1 MHEVS
6 YKNNIKVSFN
16 LCKREKVPSLDGEVA
31 NAFNIVAVFM
41 ILHVNG
47 AELRLRKSTTFFL
60 NTLRPYSVWH
70 YQATPSPPGV
80 FSCISLFSN
89 FDFLM
94 N

>member
-60 NTLRPYSVWH
+60 NTLRPYTVWH
-70 YQATPSPPGV
+70 YQLPHHLREFSRV
-80 FSCISLFSN
+80 FHCSQILIS
-89 FDFLM
+89 
-94 N
+94 